1 MIGGAS
7 DGVASLDSVEVL
19 DTYSGTNCA
28 EAAIPPYPLASR
40 GASAVLHPSGRIRV
54 FGGLGGGGEEYLA
67 ESSELDP
74 QTGEWSEPVR
84 IGLPRAFAAATV
96 VGDEGEVLISGGE
109 VNRCFICTSFGTC
122 YATSAFRIKHEALVL
137 TQKLHSIS

>member
-1 MIGGAS
+1 MVIGGAS

-19 DTYSGTNCA
+19 DTSSGTNCA
-28 EAAIPPYPLASR
+28 GAAIPPYPLASR
-40 GASAVLHPSGRIRV
+40 GSSAVLHPNGKIRV
-54 FGGLGGGGEEYLA
+54 FGGLGGGGEYLA

-74 QTGEWSEPVR
+74 QAGEWSEPVR

-109 VNRCFICTSFGTC
+109 VNKC
-122 YATSAFRIKHEALVL
+122 LVCL
-137 TQKLHSIS
+137 YILHLLCDLGFSYHA